1 LCGFQRLQQ
10 SSSGVFLP
18 QSYYKVP
25 QDTLFTPNNVFN
37 INGKLFSFAYPV
49 VMGILNATPDSFYD
63 GGKNNSI
70 EAALQ
75 RAEDILTQGG
85 DIIDIGAASTR
96 PGATEISIEEELQRL
111 IPVVKAIA
119 TEFPDA
125 ILSVDTY
132 RAVVAEEA
140 IKAGA
145 HIINDIA
152 GGTMDAAMF
161 ATVAKLHVPYILMH
175 IQGTPQT
182 MQQNPEYTNVVAE
195 VLLSLSQKV
204 NELKRLGVADI
215 IIDPGFGF
223 GKTTEHNYQLLSNLR
238 QLQLLGCPILAGLS
252 RKGMIT
258 KVLGTTPDQAL
269 NGTTVVNTL
278 ALENG
283 ASILR
288 VHDVKEA
295 VEAVALWRFAK
306 LV

>member
-1 LCGFQRLQQ
+1 
-10 SSSGVFLP
+10 
-18 QSYYKVP
+18 
-25 QDTLFTPNNVFN
+25 
-37 INGKLFSFAYPV
+37 
-49 VMGILNATPDSFYD
+49 MGILNATPDSFYD

-75 RAEDILTQGG
+75 RAEVILTQGG

-96 PGATEISIEEELQRL
+96 PGAEEISIDEELQRL

-119 TEFPDA
+119 SEFPDA

-145 HIINDIA
+145 QIINDIA

-238 QLQLLGCPILAGLS
+238 QLQLLGCPILAGVS
-252 RKGMIT
+252 RKGMIN

-269 NGTTVVNTL
+269 NGTTVVNTIAL
-278 ALENG
+278 ANG

-295 VEAVALWRFAK
+295 VEAVALWRFSQS
-306 LV
+306 V

>member
-1 LCGFQRLQQ
+1 
-10 SSSGVFLP
+10 
-18 QSYYKVP
+18 
-25 QDTLFTPNNVFN
+25 
-37 INGKLFSFAYPV
+37 
-49 VMGILNATPDSFYD
+49 MGILNATPDSFYD

-75 RAEDILTQGG
+75 RAEEILTQGG
-85 DIIDIGAASTR
+85 DIVDIGAASTR
-96 PGATEISIEEELQRL
+96 PGATEISIDEELERL
-111 IPVVKAIA
+111 LPVVKAIA

-125 ILSVDTY
+125 IISVDTY

-195 VLLSLSQKV
+195 VLLSLSQKI

-215 IIDPGFGF
+215 IVDPGFGF

-238 QLQLLGCPILAGLS
+238 QLQLLGCPILAGVS
-252 RKGMIT
+252 RKGMIY
-258 KVLGTTPDQAL
+258 KPLGLTASEAL
-269 NGTTVVNTL
+269 PGTIAANTI
-278 ALENG
+278 ALEKG
-283 ASILR
+283 AAILR

-295 VEAVALWRFAK
+295 VEAVTLWNFSQS
-306 LV
+306 V

>member
-1 LCGFQRLQQ
+1 
-10 SSSGVFLP
+10 
-18 QSYYKVP
+18 VP

-96 PGATEISIEEELQRL
+96 PGATEISIDEELQRL
-111 IPVVKAIA
+111 IPIVKAIA
-119 TEFPDA
+119 AEFPDA

-132 RAVVAEEA
+132 RAIVAEEA
-140 IKAGA
+140 VKAGA

-195 VLLSLSQKV
+195 VLLSLSQKI

-238 QLQLLGCPILAGLS
+238 QLQLIGCPILAGVS
-252 RKGMIT
+252 RKGMIN
-258 KVLGTTPDQAL
+258 KVLGITPDQAL

-295 VEAVALWRFAK
+295 VEAVTLWRFAK